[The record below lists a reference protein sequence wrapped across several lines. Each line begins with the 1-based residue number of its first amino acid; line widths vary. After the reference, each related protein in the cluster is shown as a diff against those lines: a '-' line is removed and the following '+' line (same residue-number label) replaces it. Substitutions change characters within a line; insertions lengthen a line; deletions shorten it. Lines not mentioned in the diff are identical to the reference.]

1 MDVVILCG
9 GLGSR
14 LGEETIL
21 KPKPMVKI
29 GDKPILWH
37 IMKYYSSYGYNRFIL
52 PVGYKAQTI
61 INYFQNG
68 ESDFFDTEEYNKWEV
83 VLEDTGLNTLKG
95 GRLKRIQKHLKTEVF
110 HLTYGDGVCNVSID
124 KLLKFYKKNKRIG
137 ALTAVHPPSRF
148 GEIKILDDQVI
159 SFNEK
164 SQMGEGYIN
173 GGYFIFNRDIFNY
186 VTEDE
191 SCDFEFGPIQR
202 LVDENNLMAFKHES
216 FWQCMDNIR
225 EKNHLNNLLENK
237 VAPWVIW

>member
-14 LGEETIL
+14 LGDETIL

-37 IMKYYSSYGYNRFIL
+37 IMKYYSSYGYNKFIL
-52 PVGYKAQTI
+52 PLGYKAQTI
-61 INYFQNG
+61 INYFKSE
-68 ESDFFDTEEYNKWEV
+68 ESDFFDTEEYSKWEV
-83 VLEDTGLNTLKG
+83 ILEDTGLSTLKG
-95 GRLKRIQKHLKTEVF
+95 GRLKRIQKHVKTEIF

-124 KLLKFYKKNKRIG
+124 KLVKFYNKNKRIG
-137 ALTAVHPPSRF
+137 TLTAVHPPSRF

-159 SFNEK
+159 CFNEK

-173 GGYFIFNRDIFNY
+173 GGYFIFNQDIFNY
-186 VTEDE
+186 LTEDE
-191 SCDFEFGPIQR
+191 SCDFEFGPIQK

-225 EKNHLNNLLENK
+225 EKNHLNYLLENK
-237 VAPWVIW
+237 LAPWVIW

>member
-61 INYFQNG
+61 INYFQN
-68 ESDFFDTEEYNKWEV
+68 EKSDFFDTEEYNKWEV

-124 KLLKFYKKNKRIG
+124 KLIKFYKKNKTIG

-225 EKNHLNNLLENK
+225 EKNYLNNLLENK

>member
-52 PVGYKAQTI
+52 PLGYKAQTI
-61 INYFQNG
+61 INYFQSK
-68 ESDFFDTEEYNKWEV
+68 ESIFFDTEENNKWEV

-95 GRLKRIQKHLKTEVF
+95 GRLKRIQKHIKTEVF
-110 HLTYGDGVCNVSID
+110 HLTYGDGVCNVNID
-124 KLLKFYKKNKRIG
+124 KLVKFYKKNSRIG
-137 ALTAVHPPSRF
+137 VLTAVHPPSRF
-148 GEIKILDDQVI
+148 GEIKISDDQVTC
-159 SFNEK
+159 FNEK
-164 SQMGEGYIN
+164 SQMGQGYIN
-173 GGYFIFNRDIFNY
+173 GGYFIFNQDIFNY
-186 VTEDE
+186 VTKDE
-191 SCDFEFGPIQR
+191 SCDFEFGPIQK

-225 EKNHLNNLLENK
+225 EKNYLNNLLKNK
-237 VAPWVIW
+237 VAPWEIW

>member
-61 INYFQNG
+61 INYFQN
-68 ESDFFDTEEYNKWEV
+68 EKSDFFDTEEYNKWEV

-95 GRLKRIQKHLKTEVF
+95 GRLKRIQKHLIF
-110 HLTYGDGVCNVSID
+110 H
-124 KLLKFYKKNKRIG
+124 F
-137 ALTAVHPPSRF
+137 
-148 GEIKILDDQVI
+148 IKQ
-159 SFNEK
+159 
-164 SQMGEGYIN
+164 
-173 GGYFIFNRDIFNY
+173 
-186 VTEDE
+186 
-191 SCDFEFGPIQR
+191 
-202 LVDENNLMAFKHES
+202 
-216 FWQCMDNIR
+216 
-225 EKNHLNNLLENK
+225 
-237 VAPWVIW
+237 

>member
-37 IMKYYSSYGYNRFIL
+37 IMKYYSSYGFNRFIL

-61 INYFQNG
+61 INYFQN
-68 ESDFFDTEEYNKWEV
+68 EKSNFFDTEEYNKWEV

-124 KLLKFYKKNKRIG
+124 KLIKFYKKNKRIG

-191 SCDFEFGPIQR
+191 SCNFEFGPIQK
-202 LVDENNLMAFKHES
+202 LVEDNNLMAFKHES

-225 EKNHLNNLLENK
+225 EKNHLDNLLKNK
-237 VAPWVIW
+237 IAPWEIW